1 MTACLWM
8 LRRLRQAATPGKPEA
23 LVLGGALLLFALH
36 AWFDLLVWFTP
47 VLYPLMLVA
56 AALLAF
62 IARSSTTE
70 S

>member
-1 MTACLWM
+1 
-8 LRRLRQAATPGKPEA
+8 
-23 LVLGGALLLFALH
+23 LGGALLLFALH

-62 IARSSTTE
+62 VARSSTTE